1 MPILYRCIF
10 IGIAISIIASIID
23 IEDIIRIVLIGVSI
37 GLVLAV
43 IYYTARFAMKNTKIF
58 IKYAIYVVV
67 AIVAIVVIYNI
78 LDYND
83 LPSYAVAK
91 IFSKLILFVIVFGA
105 IYFVNKIGDKKEDK
119 YSAKQESSNRY
130 SNDDKTTQN
139 NYHQN
144 NTNYT
149 KTDEIP
155 SWLKQYYDLLEIPT
169 NASKEQI
176 KQAYKNL
183 AKKYH
188 PDLNKSAESQE
199 RFIEIQTAYQTIMKN
214 FNA

>member
-43 IYYTARFAMKNTKIF
+43 IYYTACFAMKHTKLF
-58 IKYAIYVVV
+58 IKYTIYVVV
-67 AIVAIVVIYNI
+67 AIIAIVVIYNI
-78 LDYND
+78 LDSND
-83 LPSYAVAK
+83 FPSYAVAK
-91 IFSKLILFVIVFGA
+91 LFSKLILFAIIFGA
-105 IYFVNKIGDKKEDK
+105 IYFVNKIGDKKDDK
-119 YSAKQESSNRY
+119 YSTKQESNQKQDYKYEEHNADS
-130 SNDDKTTQN
+130 TQ
-139 NYHQN
+139 
-144 NTNYT
+144 
-149 KTDEIP
+149 TDETP

-188 PDLNKSAESQE
+188 PDLNKSAEAQKI
-199 RFIEIQTAYQTIMKN
+199 FIEIQTAYQTIMKN